1 MVSYSTTWNNYISTW
16 SCHAHIKCSQAWMRD
31 EGDETGTCSQMMK
44 NALVWKRDPSRNTDV
59 YMKFLTYYGPAL
71 TGTYFW
77 NNNKTTKSVHEL
89 LTISDEAFIHLCI
102 VNYSATWKAQEKN
115 KIGLWS
121 SSVEVPVSSVYFI

>member
-1 MVSYSTTWNNYISTW
+1 
-16 SCHAHIKCSQAWMRD
+16 MRD
-31 EGDETGTCSQMMK
+31 EDDDAGAAGSQVMQKALIMK
-44 NALVWKRDPSRNTDV
+44 RHPTNTDV
-59 YMKFLTYYGPAL
+59 YIKFLTYYGPAL